1 GQAQIQRYDKHH
13 LVPFGEFIPPLFR
26 WFTNLMHIPLGDFNR
41 GPLGQASFAA
51 HGQRLAVHIC
61 YEDLF
66 GEELATRFTDPA
78 TAPTALVNVSNL
90 AWFGD
95 GLAIDQHLSIARMRA
110 LEFGL
115 PVLRSTNTGA
125 TAIVAHTGA
134 VQAQLPYGP
143 AGVLQGKVQG
153 RTGLTP
159 FAWWAAR
166 WGLWPLWLAGL
177 AALVWAAVARRRQAS
192 AA

>member
-1 GQAQIQRYDKHH
+1 
-13 LVPFGEFIPPLFR
+13 
-26 WFTNLMHIPLGDFNR
+26 
-41 GPLGQASFAA
+41 
-51 HGQRLAVHIC
+51 
-61 YEDLF
+61 
-66 GEELATRFTDPA
+66 
-78 TAPTALVNVSNL
+78 
-90 AWFGD
+90 
-95 GLAIDQHLSIARMRA
+95 MRA

-115 PVLRSTNTGA
+115 PVLRATNTGA

-177 AALVWAAVARRRQAS
+177 AALSWAAWSRRRQD
-192 AA
+192 